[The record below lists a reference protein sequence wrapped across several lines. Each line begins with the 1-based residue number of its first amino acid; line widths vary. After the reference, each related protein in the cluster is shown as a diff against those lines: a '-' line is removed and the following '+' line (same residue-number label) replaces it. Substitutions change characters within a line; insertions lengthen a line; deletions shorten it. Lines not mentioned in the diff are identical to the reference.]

1 MATLL
6 LALLHLFALI
16 LVVRL
21 TLPDR
26 FVMLNPYAAATGTLL
41 ARLLNFV
48 RAGIRLPDKPL
59 CAVLLVLS
67 LAACAAAL
75 TRVGGPSLIV
85 GGAAVVSFPAKGFLG
100 WLGIAA
106 LDFVGFYI
114 ALLAGI
120 FMLRLW
126 HLWRPLPG
134 YAGELLTLAG
144 RPFTGLRLP
153 AQAIV
158 LLVLALLYVAVAFVC
173 ANGVQYPLFEMVEQ
187 MGANLPGGQTMPAFL
202 HVQEHP
208 AFLQTILLAGMTV
221 LNVLGQIR
229 DYIFLFW
236 LILALAALMGAA
248 PMAYFLRDVLRLLCG
263 RIPPL
268 RLGPIDLSPLVAV
281 AALAVVHG
289 VLGGLFL
296 LFIGLLAHVV

>member
-26 FVMLNPYAAATGTLL
+26 FVMLNPYAATTGALL

-48 RAGIRLPDKPL
+48 RSGIRLPDKPL
-59 CAVLLVLS
+59 CAVLLVLT

-75 TRVGGPSLIV
+75 TQVGGPSLIV

-106 LDFVGFYI
+106 LDFVGFYL

-126 HLWRPLPG
+126 HLRHPLPG

-144 RPFTGLRLP
+144 RPFSGWRLP
-153 AQAIV
+153 MQAIV
-158 LLVLALLYVAVAFVC
+158 LFVLALLYVAVALVC
-173 ANGVQYPLFEMVEQ
+173 ANGVQYPLFELVEQ
-187 MGANLPGGQTMPAFL
+187 MGAQLPGGQAMPDFL
-202 HVQEHP
+202 QVNAYP
-208 AFLQTILLAGMTV
+208 AFLQTLLLAGLTV
-221 LNVLGQIR
+221 LNVIGQIR

-236 LILALAALMGAA
+236 IILAIVALMGAA

-268 RLGPIDLSPLVAV
+268 RLGPIDLSPLVAMV
-281 AALAVVHG
+281 ALFLAHG

-296 LFIGLLAHVV
+296 FFVGLLAYVV

>member
-6 LALLHLFALI
+6 LSLLHLFALI

-26 FVMLNPYAAATGTLL
+26 FVMLNPYAATTGALL

-48 RAGIRLPDKPL
+48 RSGIRLPDKPL

-75 TRVGGPSLIV
+75 TQVGGPSLIV
-85 GGAAVVSFPAKGFLG
+85 GGAAIVSFPAKGFLG

-106 LDFVGFYI
+106 LDFVGFYL
-114 ALLAGI
+114 ALLAGV

-126 HLWRPLPG
+126 HLGHPLPG

-144 RPFTGLRLP
+144 RPFSGLRLP
-153 AQAIV
+153 TQAIV
-158 LLVLALLYVAVAFVC
+158 LFVLALLYVAVAFVC

-187 MGANLPGGQTMPAFL
+187 MGAQLPGGQAMPAFL
-202 HVQEHP
+202 QVNAYP
-208 AFLQTILLAGMTV
+208 AFLQTLLLAGLTM
-221 LNVLGQIR
+221 LNVIGQIR

-236 LILALAALMGAA
+236 IILAIVALMGAA

-268 RLGPIDLSPLVAV
+268 RLGPIDLSPLVAMV
-281 AALAVVHG
+281 ALFLAHG

-296 LFIGLLAHVV
+296 FFVGLLAYVV

>member
-26 FVMLNPYAAATGTLL
+26 FVMLNPYAATTSTLL

-59 CAVLLVLS
+59 CAVLLVLT

-75 TRVGGPSLIV
+75 TRVGGPTLIV
-85 GGAAVVSFPAKGFLG
+85 GGAAIVSFPAKGFLG

-106 LDFVGFYI
+106 LDFVGFYL

-126 HLWRPLPG
+126 HLGRPLPG

-144 RPFTGLRLP
+144 RPFSGLRLL

-158 LLVLALLYVAVAFVC
+158 LFVLALLYVAVALVC
-173 ANGVQYPLFEMVEQ
+173 ANGVQYPLFELVEQ
-187 MGANLPGGQTMPAFL
+187 MGAQLPGGQAMPDFL
-202 HVQEHP
+202 QVNAYP
-208 AFLQTILLAGMTV
+208 AFLQTLLLAGLTM
-221 LNVLGQIR
+221 LNVIGQIR

-236 LILALAALMGAA
+236 IILAIVALMGAA

-268 RLGPIDLSPLVAV
+268 RLGPIDLSPLVAMV
-281 AALAVVHG
+281 ALFLAHG

-296 LFIGLLAHVV
+296 FFVGLLAYVV

>member
-126 HLWRPLPG
+126 HLGRPLPG

-153 AQAIV
+153 AQAVV
-158 LLVLALLYVAVAFVC
+158 LLVL
-173 ANGVQYPLFEMVEQ
+173 
-187 MGANLPGGQTMPAFL
+187 QTMPAFL

-268 RLGPIDLSPLVAV
+268 RLGPVDLSPLVAV

>member
-26 FVMLNPYAAATGTLL
+26 FVMFNPYAAATSSLL

-59 CAVLLVLS
+59 CAVLLMLS

-75 TRVGGPSLIV
+75 TQVGGPSLIV
-85 GGAAVVSFPAKGFLG
+85 GGAAIVSFPAKGFLG

-106 LDFVGFYI
+106 LDFVGFYL
-114 ALLAGI
+114 ALLAGV

-126 HLWRPLPG
+126 HLGHPLPG

-144 RPFTGLRLP
+144 RPFSGLRLP
-153 AQAIV
+153 AQAVV
-158 LLVLALLYVAVAFVC
+158 LFLLALLYVAVALVC
-173 ANGVQYPLFEMVEQ
+173 ANGVQYPLFELVEQ
-187 MGANLPGGQTMPAFL
+187 MGAQLPGGQSMSDFL
-202 HVQEHP
+202 QVNAYP
-208 AFLQTILLAGMTV
+208 AFLQTFLLAGLTM
-221 LNVLGQIR
+221 LNVIGQIR

-236 LILALAALMGAA
+236 IILAIVALMGAA

-268 RLGPIDLSPLVAV
+268 RLGPIDLSPLVAMV
-281 AALAVVHG
+281 ALFLAHG

-296 LFIGLLAHVV
+296 FFVGLLAYVV

>member
-26 FVMLNPYAAATGTLL
+26 FVMFNPYAAATGTLL

-59 CAVLLVLS
+59 CAVLLMLS

-75 TRVGGPSLIV
+75 TQVGGPSLIV
-85 GGAAVVSFPAKGFLG
+85 GGAAIVSFPAKGFLG

-106 LDFVGFYI
+106 LDFVGFYL
-114 ALLAGI
+114 ALLAGV

-126 HLWRPLPG
+126 HLGHPLPG

-144 RPFTGLRLP
+144 RPFSGLRLL

-158 LLVLALLYVAVAFVC
+158 LFVLALLYVAVALVC
-173 ANGVQYPLFEMVEQ
+173 ANGVQYPLFELVEQ
-187 MGANLPGGQTMPAFL
+187 MGAQLPGGQAMPDFL
-202 HVQEHP
+202 QVNAYP
-208 AFLQTILLAGMTV
+208 AFLQTLLLAGLTM
-221 LNVLGQIR
+221 LNVIGQIR

-236 LILALAALMGAA
+236 IILAIVALMGAA

-268 RLGPIDLSPLVAV
+268 RLGPIDLSPLVAMV
-281 AALAVVHG
+281 ALFLAHG

-296 LFIGLLAHVV
+296 FFVGLLAYVV

>member
-26 FVMLNPYAAATGTLL
+26 FVMFNPYAAATSSLL
-41 ARLLNFV
+41 AHLLNFV

-59 CAVLLVLS
+59 CAVLLMLS

-75 TRVGGPSLIV
+75 TQVGGPSLIV
-85 GGAAVVSFPAKGFLG
+85 GGAAIVSFPAKGFLG

-106 LDFVGFYI
+106 LDFVGFYL
-114 ALLAGI
+114 ALLAGV

-126 HLWRPLPG
+126 HLGHPLPG

-144 RPFTGLRLP
+144 RPFSGLRLL

-158 LLVLALLYVAVAFVC
+158 LFVLALLYVAVALVC
-173 ANGVQYPLFEMVEQ
+173 ANGVQYPLFELVEQ
-187 MGANLPGGQTMPAFL
+187 MGAQLPGGQAMPDFL
-202 HVQEHP
+202 QVNAYP
-208 AFLQTILLAGMTV
+208 AFLQTLLLAGLTM
-221 LNVLGQIR
+221 LNVIGQIR

-236 LILALAALMGAA
+236 IILAIVALMGAA

-268 RLGPIDLSPLVAV
+268 RLGPIDLSPLVAMV
-281 AALAVVHG
+281 ALFLAHG

-296 LFIGLLAHVV
+296 FFVGLLAYVV

>member
-1 MATLL
+1 M
-6 LALLHLFALI
+6 
-16 LVVRL
+16 
-21 TLPDR
+21 
-26 FVMLNPYAAATGTLL
+26 
-41 ARLLNFV
+41 
-48 RAGIRLPDKPL
+48 
-59 CAVLLVLS
+59 
-67 LAACAAAL
+67 
-75 TRVGGPSLIV
+75 
-85 GGAAVVSFPAKGFLG
+85 
-100 WLGIAA
+100 
-106 LDFVGFYI
+106 
-114 ALLAGI
+114 
-120 FMLRLW
+120 
-126 HLWRPLPG
+126 
-134 YAGELLTLAG
+134 
-144 RPFTGLRLP
+144 
-153 AQAIV
+153 
-158 LLVLALLYVAVAFVC
+158 LALLYVVVSFVC

-202 HVQEHP
+202 HVQEYP

>member
-126 HLWRPLPG
+126 H
-134 YAGELLTLAG
+134 T
-144 RPFTGLRLP
+144 P
-153 AQAIV
+153 AN
-158 LLVLALLYVAVAFVC
+158 C
-173 ANGVQYPLFEMVEQ
+173 
-187 MGANLPGGQTMPAFL
+187 
-202 HVQEHP
+202 
-208 AFLQTILLAGMTV
+208 
-221 LNVLGQIR
+221 
-229 DYIFLFW
+229 
-236 LILALAALMGAA
+236 
-248 PMAYFLRDVLRLLCG
+248 
-263 RIPPL
+263 
-268 RLGPIDLSPLVAV
+268 
-281 AALAVVHG
+281 
-289 VLGGLFL
+289 
-296 LFIGLLAHVV
+296 

>member
-26 FVMLNPYAAATGTLL
+26 FVMLNPYAATTHALL

-48 RAGIRLPDKPL
+48 RSGIRLPDKPL

-126 HLWRPLPG
+126 HLGRPLPG

-153 AQAIV
+153 AQAVV
-158 LLVLALLYVAVAFVC
+158 LLVLALLYVAVSFVC

>member
-26 FVMLNPYAAATGTLL
+26 FVMFNPYAAATGTLL

-59 CAVLLVLS
+59 CAVLLVLT

-75 TRVGGPSLIV
+75 TQVGGPSLIV
-85 GGAAVVSFPAKGFLG
+85 GGAAIVSFPAKGFLG

-106 LDFVGFYI
+106 LDFVGFYL

-126 HLWRPLPG
+126 HLGHPLPG

-144 RPFTGLRLP
+144 RPFSGWRLP
-153 AQAIV
+153 MQAIV
-158 LLVLALLYVAVAFVC
+158 LFVLALLYVAVALVC
-173 ANGVQYPLFEMVEQ
+173 ANGVQYPLFELVEQ
-187 MGANLPGGQTMPAFL
+187 MGAQLPGGQAMPDFL
-202 HVQEHP
+202 QVNAYP
-208 AFLQTILLAGMTV
+208 AFLQTLLLAGLTM
-221 LNVLGQIR
+221 LNVIGQIR

-236 LILALAALMGAA
+236 IILAIVALMGAA

-268 RLGPIDLSPLVAV
+268 RLGPIDLSPLVAMV
-281 AALAVVHG
+281 ALFLAHG

-296 LFIGLLAHVV
+296 FFVGLLAYVV